1 MLQLQAILLSFAFW
15 LAQVNAHFLLNYPT
29 TVGFD
34 DDLEATAPCGGFDV
48 SFANVTNFYVGGDS
62 IALTST
68 HPASTWL
75 FRATL
80 DTKGEGNWSVLLPA
94 IAQQTQGPFC
104 EKSVMVPASFAG
116 QQGVIQVIE
125 DAVDGQLF
133 QVCITLSYRMWS
145 SVEVVIPKLIKYSA
159 EQSTS

>member
-1 MLQLQAILLSFAFW
+1 MVHLRISLLGLVLG

-34 DDLEATAPCGGFDV
+34 DSKEATAPCGGFTV
-48 SFANVTNFYVGGDS
+48 SFANTTNFYVGGDA

-80 DTKGEGNWSVLLPA
+80 DTTAGGNWSILLPA
-94 IAQQTQGPFC
+94 IAQQTQGQFC
-104 EKSVMVPASFAG
+104 EPGVTVPAAFAG
-116 QQGVIQVIE
+116 QKGVIQVIE
-125 DAVDGQLF
+125 DAVDGQLY
-133 QVCITLSYRMWS
+133 QVRVPSFMSFDLHL
-145 SVEVVIPKLIKYSA
+145 KL
-159 EQSTS
+159 